1 MLSFLN
7 HPGRLAA
14 LLVACILIQGFFFQ
28 NNWWNSHNYT
38 TAEESSSVGATLKGT
53 MHILKSSSSSTSTS
67 TSTSSSPAVQVSVY
81 VEALC
86 PYCKAHFN
94 DQLVPTYDQLGS
106 EVMDLKVVVF
116 GNARIDLTNKTL
128 QCQHGEAE
136 CDANSYDQCAVDI
149 YPYPDRYLPYVTCLF
164 NSLPMGKKIE
174 PFSKAAFASCARH
187 AALDAHALQQCRD
200 DPERVWEL
208 QKQAAAMNP
217 SELNHVPWVELNGE
231 YLDLEQDLLA
241 SVCKIYAESGGS
253 HPGCGSHTEVVS
265 VRVA

>member
-1 MLSFLN
+1 MLPFAN

-14 LLVACILIQGFFFQ
+14 LLVACILIQGFFFE
-28 NNWWNSHNYT
+28 NNWWNSRSSI
-38 TAEESSSVGATLKGT
+38 AEDSSPVDAIPKGT
-53 MHILKSSSSSTSTS
+53 THILRSASTS
-67 TSTSSSPAVQVSVY
+67 TSTSSSPTVHVSLY

-86 PYCKAHFN
+86 PYCKGYFN

-106 EVMDLKVVVF
+106 QVMDVKVVVF
-116 GNARIDLTNKTL
+116 GNARIDLANKTL

-136 CDANSYDQCAVDI
+136 CDVNSYDQCAVDM
-149 YPYPDRYLPYVTCLF
+149 YPYPDRYLPYMTCLF
-164 NSLPMGKKIE
+164 NSLPMGRQSE
-174 PFSKAAFASCARH
+174 PFSKAVFASCARH

-231 YLDLEQDLLA
+231 YMDLEQDLLA
-241 SVCKIYAESGGS
+241 SVCQLYTESGGS
-253 HPGCGSHTEVVS
+253 HPACGSSEVVS
-265 VRVA
+265 VRLS

>member
-14 LLVACILIQGFFFQ
+14 LLVACILIQGFFFR
-28 NNWWNSHNYT
+28 NNWWNSHT
-38 TAEESSSVGATLKGT
+38 TAEESSSVAVGATLKGT
-53 MHILKSSSSSTSTS
+53 THILRSASTSTS
-67 TSTSSSPAVQVSVY
+67 ASSSPAVQVSVY

-86 PYCKAHFN
+86 PYCKEHFN

-136 CDANSYDQCAVDI
+136 CDANSYDQCAIDI

-164 NSLPMGKKIE
+164 NSLPMGKQIE
-174 PFSKAAFASCARH
+174 PFSKAVFASCARH
-187 AALDAHALQQCRD
+187 AALDANTLQQCRD

-208 QKQAAAMNP
+208 QKQAAEMNP
-217 SELNHVPWVELNGE
+217 SDLSHVPWVELNGE

-241 SVCKIYAESGGS
+241 SVCHIYTESGGS
-253 HPGCGSHTEVVS
+253 HPACDSHTEAIS
-265 VRVA
+265 VLVA